1 MTDGGF
7 DWSGLMRF
15 AGLTSGVTDKELAQQ
30 KEEFEKQLAFAREQM
45 EKLGIPQ
52 LQINQ
57 QLAQLQ
63 QRQFLA
69 QLAQVSAS
77 MTGYWTPPDFSNM
90 TAGGGTT
97 TRNFCEG
104 DFVKTGSAG
113 NWTFGQIKNGKLSGF
128 PTNQAF

>member
-1 MTDGGF
+1 MTTDPTMSDF
-7 DWSGLMRF
+7 LRF
-15 AGLTSGVTDKELAQQ
+15 AALTSGVTDKELAQQ

-90 TAGGGTT
+90 TAGGGT
-97 TRNFCEG
+97 RNFGEG

-113 NWTFGQIKNGKLSGF
+113 NWTFGQITNGKLRGF
-128 PTNQAF
+128 PTNQAFFD